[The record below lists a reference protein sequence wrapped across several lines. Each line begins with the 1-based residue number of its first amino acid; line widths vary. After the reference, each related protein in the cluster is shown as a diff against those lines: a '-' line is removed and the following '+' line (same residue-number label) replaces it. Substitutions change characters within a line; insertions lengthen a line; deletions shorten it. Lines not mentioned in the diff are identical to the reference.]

1 MSSLKHLPPSL
12 GYHGS
17 IVNAES
23 GKEKRYEIHDLR
35 VENHSNWGAEGSVC
49 GWEGLYLSSVAK
61 SRAPR
66 SWHMVSIISCNL
78 TLPTE
83 AGVQLANFK
92 PFLQSSYTPH
102 VH

>member
-35 VENHSNWGAEGSVC
+35 VENHSNWEVEGECVWVGGPLPFIC
-49 GWEGLYLSSVAK
+49 GKKPGSCDNTQHTENVIRVSS
-61 SRAPR
+61 
-66 SWHMVSIISCNL
+66 
-78 TLPTE
+78 
-83 AGVQLANFK
+83 
-92 PFLQSSYTPH
+92 
-102 VH
+102 

>member
-1 MSSLKHLPPSL
+1 MSSLKHLPPGL

-17 IVNAES
+17 IVNAEPR
-23 GKEKRYEIHDLR
+23 KEKGYEIHDLR
-35 VENHSNWGAEGSVC
+35 TENHSNWGEKSVC
-49 GWEGLYLSSVAK
+49 GWAGLYLSSVAK

-83 AGVQLANFK
+83 AGV
-92 PFLQSSYTPH
+92 
-102 VH
+102 